1 MKDVMITVRIPGELK
16 ESLIKYGVEVSRVV
30 RRALEEEVK
39 RRRLEE
45 LKRIASELGDLFSKI
60 PDEEIVRIVKES
72 RKYR

>member
-1 MKDVMITVRIPGELK
+1 MSK
-16 ESLIKYGVEVSRVV
+16 VV
-30 RRALEEEVK
+30 WRALEEEVK

-45 LKRIASELGDLFSKI
+45 LKRIAGELGDLFSKI